1 MKKVLG
7 SLLAATALLS
17 LAACGGSS
25 DDASSQIFRSKIV
38 MSLMRKHQHGNLIP
52 KKNQLKSLGTST
64 QTGRHYLLGK
74 MLPPHRSRKI

>member
-25 DDASSQIFRSKIV
+25 DDASSSDFSIKDR
-38 MSLMRKHQHGNLIP
+38 
-52 KKNQLKSLGTST
+52 TST